1 MSFVY
6 PRSTKEFTR
15 TRSEMSVHSR
25 IEMEFGNVGFSGEG
39 KTGEPGEKPLGA
51 E

>member
-25 IEMEFGNVGFSGEG
+25 IEMAFGNVGFSGEG